1 MNNYFKRITLFWLK
15 AMCLRGTVLTPE
27 ELVWYAKR
35 PEFNDRAYRVAED
48 EFATILKCAL
58 KEVWG
63 YTIVFDATTGQE
75 VSVQLQGNGRPLE
88 ERVATFLRIKVR

>member
-1 MNNYFKRITLFWLK
+1 
-15 AMCLRGTVLTPE
+15 MCLRGTVLTQE
-27 ELVWYAKR
+27 ELVWNAKR

-48 EFATILKCAL
+48 EFATILKYAL

-75 VSVQLQGNGRPLE
+75 VSVQLEGNGRPLE